1 MKIIN
6 VINMNLKK
14 LNVQKK
20 INYNKLIK
28 NIIYYI

>member
-6 VINMNLKK
+6 VINTTLKK
-14 LNVQKK
+14 LNAQKK